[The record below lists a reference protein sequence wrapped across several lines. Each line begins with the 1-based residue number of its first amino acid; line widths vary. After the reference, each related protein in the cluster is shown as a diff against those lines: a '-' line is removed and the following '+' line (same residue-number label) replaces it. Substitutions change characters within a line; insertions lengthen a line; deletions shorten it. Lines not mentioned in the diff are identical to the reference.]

1 MLTEAQGVWHVDLG
15 FFHFHWVLHCLTLGE
30 FAEMSTHGKIGSCE
44 CIRFR
49 MMNFKLF
56 GKGLIT
62 PISSNI
68 CFSDD
73 IADVFPPWPFVNIHL
88 NAPLPVIAVKACLA
102 FHTMLVHCVLVFGK
116 MIMMWCNISCV
127 LVNLGLYLPNIR
139 PGNELLCFF

>member
-1 MLTEAQGVWHVDLG
+1 
-15 FFHFHWVLHCLTLGE
+15 
-30 FAEMSTHGKIGSCE
+30 
-44 CIRFR
+44 
-49 MMNFKLF
+49 MNFKLF

-102 FHTMLVHCVLVFGK
+102 FHTMLVHCVLVFVK

-139 PGNELLCFF
+139 PGNELLCFFLVSSKLLKLQMQIADARHRE